1 LTSGK
6 INFYFAFE
14 RGIRNNQFGYV
25 IMKEVHILPSEKTPE
40 IYLSPEGTIRIQGR
54 GLSVNRTHIT
64 DQILEWLD
72 LYLENP
78 AEVTYVSITFEY
90 LNSHSTS
97 TLFTM
102 LKKITQVML
111 QSKKLVI
118 KWFYEEDD
126 EDILERGEYIASA
139 LNIPIEFL
147 VTHKDQDN

>member
-1 LTSGK
+1 
-6 INFYFAFE
+6 
-14 RGIRNNQFGYV
+14 
-25 IMKEVHILPSEKTPE
+25 MKELHILPSEKTPE
-40 IYLSPEGTIRIQGR
+40 IYLNPDGTFRIEGR

-102 LKKITQVML
+102 LKKISQVLL

-126 EDILERGEYIASA
+126 EDILERGEYIASV

-147 VTHKDQDN
+147 VTHKNHDK

>member
-1 LTSGK
+1 
-6 INFYFAFE
+6 
-14 RGIRNNQFGYV
+14 V

-40 IYLSPEGTIRIQGR
+40 IYLNPEGTIRIEGR

-64 DQILEWLD
+64 DQILEWID

-78 AEVTYVSITFEY
+78 ADVTYVSITFEY

-102 LKKITQVML
+102 LKKITQVLL
-111 QSKKLVI
+111 QSKKLVV

-126 EDILERGEYIASA
+126 EDILERGEYIAST

-147 VTHKDQDN
+147 VSHKSSDN